1 MAKFLTS
8 CCGYKPVSATAS
20 LNEEATAKK
29 LFEELGG
36 MATLDAQMKAEE
48 AMGKG
53 DEKGQKFWMR
63 VHDIAMKLTGG

>member
-1 MAKFLTS
+1 
-8 CCGYKPVSATAS
+8 
-20 LNEEATAKK
+20 
-29 LFEELGG
+29 

-63 VHDIAMKLTGG
+63 VHDITLKLSRA